1 MLHQID
7 KIKFVSAIQPQA
19 GASISGTCIS
29 LKNVLKCL
37 VVVQIAQA
45 SATQVV
51 ITLEQS
57 TAVNKDGH
65 TAITE
70 VVPIWSN
77 LDTAAS
83 DVLVKRTR
91 AVNYTTDAGQKNKI
105 VIFEIDASKLD
116 ATYDC
121 INVLT
126 GASNAGNLTSAHYIC
141 ELRYSGADL
150 DAN

>member
-7 KIKFVSAIQPQA
+7 KIKFVEAIYPQV
-19 GASISGTCIS
+19 GASISGLCIS
-29 LKNVLKCL
+29 MKNILKVL
-37 VVVQIAQA
+37 VVVQIQQA
-45 SATQVV
+45 ATNTVA
-51 ITLEQS
+51 ITIEQS

-105 VIFEIDASKLD
+105 IIFEIDASKLD

-150 DAN
+150 DAD

>member
-1 MLHQID
+1 MNQLD
-7 KIKFVSAIQPQA
+7 KIKFVDAIEPQA
-19 GASISGTCIS
+19 GAAITGNYIS
-29 LKNVLKCL
+29 LKNILKVL

-45 SATQVV
+45 AVNTVA
-51 ITLEQS
+51 ITIEQS
-57 TAVNKDGH
+57 TAVAGTGH
-65 TAITE
+65 TAITQ

-83 DVLVKRTR
+83 DVLVARTA
-91 AVNYTTDAGQKNKI
+91 AVSYTTDAGQKNKI
-105 VIFEIDASKLD
+105 IIFEIDASKLD

-126 GASNAGNLTSAHYIC
+126 GASDATNITSAHYIC

-150 DAN
+150 DAD